1 VRAKGRGRRATAL
14 DRGKEGSS
22 IRRIATVITTALVM
36 AACPPVYS
44 LDCGPLD
51 RATCEQEAN
60 RIVEIVGHDNPG
72 RTITSIEFLNAARH
86 ARVTL
91 DNGQEIGWR

>member
-1 VRAKGRGRRATAL
+1 M
-14 DRGKEGSS
+14 
-22 IRRIATVITTALVM
+22 RRIAALITTALMV
-36 AACPPVYS
+36 ASCSPVYS
-44 LDCGPLD
+44 LDCGRLD
-51 RATCEQEAN
+51 RATCEQEAT

-72 RTITSIEFLNAARH
+72 RTITSIEFLNAWHH

>member
-1 VRAKGRGRRATAL
+1 MRHIAAL
-14 DRGKEGSS
+14 
-22 IRRIATVITTALVM
+22 ITTALMM
-36 AACPPVYS
+36 ASCSLVYS

-51 RATCEQEAN
+51 RGTCKQEAN

-91 DNGQEIGWR
+91 DNGQEIGWGEVL